1 MFGIGWPE
9 IIVISALAITIFG
22 AKKLP
27 ELGRA
32 VGKTISGFRAE
43 ISSEPQKNANE
54 DKET

>member
-27 ELGRA
+27 ELGQA
-32 VGKTISGFRAE
+32 MGKTISGFRAE
-43 ISSEPQKNANE
+43 IGSEPQKPANE